1 MRRVEKLACLI
12 MVMLLVLSYPIL
24 AAAQDGGGETEKPR
38 DAAESVEEHPFE
50 VHQEI
55 VVTGDV
61 AGPGLE
67 ELDSEELTSGR
78 HTNVGEALTEIPGVN
93 AVRRGASATE
103 PVIRGL
109 GYERVVTQLGHL
121 PLFGACPA
129 RMDPPV
135 TYIHAQTAGD
145 VLVAIGLPSVTL
157 GPAGTGGRVVINPD
171 YERSPGEEAGFG
183 GWAVAGG
190 DSARRGYTGGAGFQG
205 GHAAVD
211 FSGAVDA
218 IQYGDYESAEGTE
231 VPATQEG
238 WSGRLTF
245 GLRPREGHR
254 WWNAVNRVQE
264 DQVDFPSLPMNLVD
278 STLWTYNTGYRVD
291 RPTGGTLR
299 RIEISAGYATI
310 DHQMNNT
317 GKPNRGMLEA
327 ESATDSTT
335 FSGLVRTDLEL
346 TTNSILALGA
356 DYYDLA
362 RDGVRE
368 RYMVA
373 SGQTFYDRIWP
384 DTSQD
389 DLGGFAELNMRLASS
404 WMLRAGARLDRVE
417 SDARAVDDPSLQ
429 GRTVRENYIRFYGVE
444 AGEVA
449 KTETLPSANLV
460 LQWEPLEGLEA
471 HAGVGLATRAAGMTE
486 RYFAFAPAPGGFLL
500 GNPTLDAERKVEF
513 DLGASWRKDRCM
525 FFVSLFNHCIRDY
538 ILQTSIDSQ
547 DVNGDGTEDLIRGFV
562 NTNARLH
569 GAEAGAVHGR
579 LEHWSF
585 PWSVAWVQATD
596 RESGRP
602 LPEIPPLE
610 GRAAARADYG
620 KRFPWWAELGGRFVD
635 RQTRVDVTFPENET
649 PGFAVWHL
657 RGGVQLTGWLQLHA
671 GIENLFDKEYHE
683 HLTREA
689 AMPVGGLMAGDEI
702 PAPGRGF
709 YVSLRGTF

>member
-1 MRRVEKLACLI
+1 
-12 MVMLLVLSYPIL
+12 MVMTLLLL
-24 AAAQDGGGETEKPR
+24 ALASAHPVGAQSGGGAEEDWQDTTEGGAETPL
-38 DAAESVEEHPFE
+38 E

-55 VVTGDV
+55 VVTADV
-61 AGPGLE
+61 AAPGLE
-67 ELDSEELTSGR
+67 RLDEEELASGR
-78 HTNVGEALTEIPGVN
+78 HTNVGEALTEIPGVS

-135 TYIHAQTAGD
+135 NYFHAQTAGA
-145 VLVAIGLPSVTL
+145 VQVALGLPSATL
-157 GPAGTGGRVVINPD
+157 GPGGTGGRVVIDPD
-171 YERSPGEEAGFG
+171 YERGPDDEAGFS

-190 DSARRGYTGGAGFQG
+190 DDVRSGYTGGAGFQG
-205 GHAAVD
+205 GNAAVD

-218 IQYGDYESAEGTE
+218 VRYGDYESAGGTE

-245 GLRPREGHR
+245 GLRPRESHR

-278 STLWTYNTGYRVD
+278 STLWTYNTGYRID

-299 RIEISAGYATI
+299 RIEISAGYAAI
-310 DHQMNNT
+310 DHLMNNT

-327 ESATDSTT
+327 ESATDATT
-335 FSGLVRTDLEL
+335 FSGLVRADLAL
-346 TTNSILALGA
+346 TTSSILALGA

-362 RDGVRE
+362 RDGLRE

-373 SGQTFYDRIWP
+373 PGQTFYDRIWP
-384 DTSQD
+384 DTSQG

-429 GRTVRENYIRFYGVE
+429 GRTVLENYIRFYGEE

-460 LQWEPLEGLEA
+460 LQWAPLEGLEA

-486 RYFAFAPAPGGFLL
+486 RYFAFAPAPGGYLL
-500 GNPTLDAERKVEF
+500 GNPALDAERKVEF
-513 DLGASWRKDRCM
+513 DLGASWRKDRCR
-525 FFVSLFNHCIRDY
+525 FFVSFFNNCVRDY
-538 ILQTSIDSQ
+538 ILQTAIDRQ

-562 NTNARLH
+562 NTDARLY
-569 GAEAGAVHGR
+569 GVEAGAVHGR

-585 PWSVAWVQATD
+585 PWSVAWVHAAD

-635 RQTRVDVTFPENET
+635 RQTRVDETFPENET

-657 RGGVQLTGWLQLHA
+657 RGGVRLVGWLQLRA

-689 AMPVGGLMAGDEI
+689 AMPLGGLDAGDEI